1 MKQTSILITILSFFL
16 LTACVTKQANEA
28 VVTVTI
34 EPQRYFAE
42 KIAGD
47 KFKINCVVPAGQ
59 SPETYDPTPQ
69 QMIQIGRSIAY
80 LRIGP
85 IGFEQAWMDKIREN
99 NPKLQVFDTSEGM
112 NLLTDTEDDDHAHEH
127 GTHDHDAHAGEEA
140 HHHHHGGVDPHIW
153 SSIAGAKAVAWNT
166 LNAFIELDPENT
178 EYFWQNYNKLV
189 DEIDK
194 TNTEIK
200 QLLDP
205 LTDRTFI
212 IYHPALTYFANEF
225 NLTQLCIEM
234 DGKEPSPAQLKRL
247 VETARANNARV
258 VFIQQEFDQ
267 KNAELIAK
275 ETGCKLTVINPLAY
289 DWTKRNDSY
298 SKKHWLMDKL
308 IEIDKITA
316 AYGNKTVLKDVS
328 LTVWKDDFLGIIGP
342 NGGGKTTLLKVILGL
357 LQPVSGAIRFYQNGV
372 EVSSLRIGYLP
383 QLNNIDRKFPIS
395 VWGSGRFG
403 TGC

>member
-1 MKQTSILITILSFFL
+1 MKRTSIIITFLSILL
-16 LTACVTKQANEA
+16 LTACVNKQTEGNI
-28 VVTVTI
+28 VTVTI

-69 QMIQIGRSIAY
+69 QMIQVGKSIAY

-99 NPKLQVFDTSEGM
+99 NPKLEIFDTSEGM
-112 NLLTDTEDDDHAHEH
+112 KLLADTEEDTHAHDHAA
-127 GTHDHDAHAGEEA
+127 HDHDAHAGEDA
-140 HHHHHGGVDPHIW
+140 HHHHHHGGVDPHIW
-153 SSIAGAKAVAWNT
+153 SSIAGAKVVAWNT
-166 LNAFIELDPENT
+166 LNAFIALDPDNT
-178 EYFWQNYNKLV
+178 EYFWKNYNELV

-194 TNTEIK
+194 TKTEIK

-225 NLTQLCIEM
+225 NLIQLCIEM
-234 DGKEPSPAQLKRL
+234 DGKEPSPAQLKML
-247 VETARANNARV
+247 VETARENNARV

-289 DWTKRNDSY
+289 DW
-298 SKKHWLMDKL
+298 SKEMIHIAKALADGQTH
-308 IEIDKITA
+308 
-316 AYGNKTVLKDVS
+316 
-328 LTVWKDDFLGIIGP
+328 
-342 NGGGKTTLLKVILGL
+342 
-357 LQPVSGAIRFYQNGV
+357 
-372 EVSSLRIGYLP
+372 
-383 QLNNIDRKFPIS
+383 
-395 VWGSGRFG
+395 
-403 TGC
+403 

>member
-166 LNAFIELDPENT
+166 LNAFIELDPDNT

-289 DWTKRNDSY
+289 DWTKEMIHIAKALADGQT
-298 SKKHWLMDKL
+298 H
-308 IEIDKITA
+308 
-316 AYGNKTVLKDVS
+316 
-328 LTVWKDDFLGIIGP
+328 
-342 NGGGKTTLLKVILGL
+342 
-357 LQPVSGAIRFYQNGV
+357 
-372 EVSSLRIGYLP
+372 
-383 QLNNIDRKFPIS
+383 
-395 VWGSGRFG
+395 
-403 TGC
+403 

>member
-1 MKQTSILITILSFFL
+1 MKQTSIIITFLSILL
-16 LTACVTKQANEA
+16 LTACVNKQTEGNI
-28 VVTVTI
+28 VTVTI

-69 QMIQIGRSIAY
+69 QMIQVGKSIAY

-99 NPKLQVFDTSEGM
+99 NPKLEIFDTSEGM
-112 NLLTDTEDDDHAHEH
+112 KLLTDTEEDSHVHDHA
-127 GTHDHDAHAGEEA
+127 GHDHDAHAGEVA

-153 SSIAGAKAVAWNT
+153 SSVTGAKVVAWNT
-166 LNAFIELDPENT
+166 LNAFIALDPDNT
-178 EYFWQNYNKLV
+178 EYFWKNYNELV
-189 DEIDK
+189 DQIDK
-194 TNTEIK
+194 TETEIN

-234 DGKEPSPAQLKRL
+234 DGKEPSPAQLKML
-247 VETARANNARV
+247 VENARENNARV

-289 DWTKRNDSY
+289 DW
-298 SKKHWLMDKL
+298 SKEMIHIAKALADGQTH
-308 IEIDKITA
+308 
-316 AYGNKTVLKDVS
+316 
-328 LTVWKDDFLGIIGP
+328 
-342 NGGGKTTLLKVILGL
+342 
-357 LQPVSGAIRFYQNGV
+357 
-372 EVSSLRIGYLP
+372 
-383 QLNNIDRKFPIS
+383 
-395 VWGSGRFG
+395 
-403 TGC
+403 

>member
-1 MKQTSILITILSFFL
+1 MKRTSIIITFLSILL
-16 LTACVTKQANEA
+16 LTACVNKQTEGNI
-28 VVTVTI
+28 VTVTI

-69 QMIQIGRSIAY
+69 QMIQVGKSIAY

-99 NPKLQVFDTSEGM
+99 NPKLEIFDTSEGM
-112 NLLTDTEDDDHAHEH
+112 KLLADTEEDTHAHDHAA
-127 GTHDHDAHAGEEA
+127 HDHEAHAGEDA
-140 HHHHHGGVDPHIW
+140 HHHHHHGGVDPHIW
-153 SSIAGAKAVAWNT
+153 SSIAGAKVVAWNT
-166 LNAFIELDPENT
+166 LNAFIALDPDNT
-178 EYFWQNYNKLV
+178 EYFWKNYNELV

-194 TNTEIK
+194 TETEIK

-225 NLTQLCIEM
+225 NLIQLCIEM
-234 DGKEPSPAQLKRL
+234 DGKEPSPAQLKML
-247 VETARANNARV
+247 VETARENNARV

-289 DWTKRNDSY
+289 DW
-298 SKKHWLMDKL
+298 SKEMIHIAKALADGQTH
-308 IEIDKITA
+308 
-316 AYGNKTVLKDVS
+316 
-328 LTVWKDDFLGIIGP
+328 
-342 NGGGKTTLLKVILGL
+342 
-357 LQPVSGAIRFYQNGV
+357 
-372 EVSSLRIGYLP
+372 
-383 QLNNIDRKFPIS
+383 
-395 VWGSGRFG
+395 
-403 TGC
+403 

>member
-16 LTACVTKQANEA
+16 LTACVTKQANET

-112 NLLTDTEDDDHAHEH
+112 NLLTDTEDDDHTHEH

-153 SSIAGAKAVAWNT
+153 SSIAGAKAVTWNT
-166 LNAFIELDPENT
+166 LNAFIELDPDNT

-289 DWTKRNDSY
+289 DWTKEMIHIAKALADGQT
-298 SKKHWLMDKL
+298 H
-308 IEIDKITA
+308 
-316 AYGNKTVLKDVS
+316 
-328 LTVWKDDFLGIIGP
+328 
-342 NGGGKTTLLKVILGL
+342 
-357 LQPVSGAIRFYQNGV
+357 
-372 EVSSLRIGYLP
+372 
-383 QLNNIDRKFPIS
+383 
-395 VWGSGRFG
+395 
-403 TGC
+403 

>member
-1 MKQTSILITILSFFL
+1 MKQTSIIITFLSILL
-16 LTACVTKQANEA
+16 LTACVSKQTEGNI
-28 VVTVTI
+28 VTVTI

-69 QMIQIGRSIAY
+69 QMIQIGKSMAY

-99 NPKLQVFDTSEGM
+99 NPKLEVFDTSEGM
-112 NLLTDTEDDDHAHEH
+112 NLLTDMEEDSH
-127 GTHDHDAHAGEEA
+127 THDHAGEA
-140 HHHHHGGVDPHIW
+140 GHHHHHHGGVDPHIW
-153 SSIAGAKAVAWNT
+153 SSIAGAKLVAWNT
-166 LNAFIELDPENT
+166 LNAFIALAPDNT
-178 EYFWQNYNKLV
+178 DYFWKNYNELV

-194 TNTEIK
+194 TEVEIK
-200 QLLDP
+200 LLLDP

-234 DGKEPSPAQLKRL
+234 DGKEPSPAQLEML

-289 DWTKRNDSY
+289 HW
-298 SKKHWLMDKL
+298 SKEMIHIAKALADGQAH
-308 IEIDKITA
+308 
-316 AYGNKTVLKDVS
+316 
-328 LTVWKDDFLGIIGP
+328 
-342 NGGGKTTLLKVILGL
+342 
-357 LQPVSGAIRFYQNGV
+357 
-372 EVSSLRIGYLP
+372 
-383 QLNNIDRKFPIS
+383 
-395 VWGSGRFG
+395 
-403 TGC
+403 

>member
-1 MKQTSILITILSFFL
+1 MKQTSIIITFLSILL
-16 LTACVTKQANEA
+16 LTACVNKPTEGNI
-28 VVTVTI
+28 VTVTI

-69 QMIQIGRSIAY
+69 QMIQVGKSIAY

-99 NPKLQVFDTSEGM
+99 NPKLEIFDTSEGM
-112 NLLTDTEDDDHAHEH
+112 KLLTDTEEDAHAHDHAC
-127 GTHDHDAHAGEEA
+127 HDHDAHAAEDA
-140 HHHHHGGVDPHIW
+140 HHHHHHGGVDPHIW
-153 SSIAGAKAVAWNT
+153 SSIAGAKVVAWNT
-166 LNAFIELDPENT
+166 LNAFIALDPDNT
-178 EYFWQNYNKLV
+178 EYFWKNYNELV

-194 TNTEIK
+194 TETEIK

-212 IYHPALTYFANEF
+212 IYHPALTYFADEF
-225 NLTQLCIEM
+225 NLIQLCIEM
-234 DGKEPSPAQLKRL
+234 DGKEPSPAQLKML
-247 VETARANNARV
+247 VETARENNARV

-289 DWTKRNDSY
+289 DW
-298 SKKHWLMDKL
+298 SKEMIHIAKALADGQTH
-308 IEIDKITA
+308 
-316 AYGNKTVLKDVS
+316 
-328 LTVWKDDFLGIIGP
+328 
-342 NGGGKTTLLKVILGL
+342 
-357 LQPVSGAIRFYQNGV
+357 
-372 EVSSLRIGYLP
+372 
-383 QLNNIDRKFPIS
+383 
-395 VWGSGRFG
+395 
-403 TGC
+403 

>member
-16 LTACVTKQANEA
+16 LTACVTKQANET

-153 SSIAGAKAVAWNT
+153 SSIAGAKVVAWNT
-166 LNAFIELDPENT
+166 LNAFIELDPDNT

-289 DWTKRNDSY
+289 DWTKEMIHIAKALADGQT
-298 SKKHWLMDKL
+298 H
-308 IEIDKITA
+308 
-316 AYGNKTVLKDVS
+316 
-328 LTVWKDDFLGIIGP
+328 
-342 NGGGKTTLLKVILGL
+342 
-357 LQPVSGAIRFYQNGV
+357 
-372 EVSSLRIGYLP
+372 
-383 QLNNIDRKFPIS
+383 
-395 VWGSGRFG
+395 
-403 TGC
+403 

>member
-16 LTACVTKQANEA
+16 LTACVTKQANET

-112 NLLTDTEDDDHAHEH
+112 NLLTDTEDDDHTHEH

-153 SSIAGAKAVAWNT
+153 SSIAGAKTVAWNT
-166 LNAFIELDPENT
+166 LNAFIELDPDNT

-289 DWTKRNDSY
+289 DWTKEMIHIAKALADGQT
-298 SKKHWLMDKL
+298 H
-308 IEIDKITA
+308 
-316 AYGNKTVLKDVS
+316 
-328 LTVWKDDFLGIIGP
+328 
-342 NGGGKTTLLKVILGL
+342 
-357 LQPVSGAIRFYQNGV
+357 
-372 EVSSLRIGYLP
+372 
-383 QLNNIDRKFPIS
+383 
-395 VWGSGRFG
+395 
-403 TGC
+403 